1 VWVIILIFPLL
12 IIGWLLLAP
21 LQLQIDTRIPEISL
35 RWITVGKAIIGYEQG
50 KWYLKVSG
58 LFLFKRWELEKL
70 IFKSKKKAHRLKSK
84 KKARQYNWLKKFA
97 NVVKTFRVTRWQFTM
112 DTGDA
117 AKNAWLYPLNFY
129 PGTRHHLYINF
140 LDENYFLLEIR
151 NSPWRLIKAF
161 ISK

>member
-50 KWYLKVSG
+50 KWYLKISA
-58 LFLFKRWELEKL
+58 LFLSKRWELEKL
-70 IFKSKKKAHRLKSK
+70 VLKSKKKAHGVKSK
-84 KKARQYNWLKKFA
+84 KKARHYNWLKKFT
-97 NVVKTFRVTRWQFTM
+97 NLVKTFRVTRWQIAM
-112 DTGDA
+112 DTGDPS
-117 AKNAWLYPLNFY
+117 KNAWLYPLNFY
-129 PGTRHHLYINF
+129 PGARHHLYINF

-151 NSPWRLIKAF
+151 NSPWKLIKPF

>member
-50 KWYLKVSG
+50 KWYLKISA
-58 LFLFKRWELEKL
+58 LFLFKRWEVEKL
-70 IFKSKKKAHRLKSK
+70 IFKSKKKAPRVKSK
-84 KKARQYNWLKKFA
+84 KKATHYNWLKKFA
-97 NVVKTFRVTRWQFTM
+97 NVVKTFRVTGWQLAM

-151 NSPWRLIKAF
+151 NSPWRVIKAF